1 MSKRRKNK
9 ELSIWQ
15 VIIGISILIGIVLY
29 EYIKPNTDIA
39 SKNNEND
46 IKNTTI
52 ERNVTIDLSSIPEY
66 SSNPYVEI
74 NNNIPYFTEEDYT
87 TRKF

>member
-52 ERNVTIDLSSIPEY
+52 EQNVTIDLLSIPEY

>member
-52 ERNVTIDLSSIPEY
+52 EQNVTIDLSSIPEY